1 MPDSVRVRF
10 SPAPTGYLHVGGAR
24 TALFNWLFARHHGG
38 TFILRIEDTDVARSR
53 EEWITGIQT
62 TMLWLGLRWDE
73 GPILQSTRF
82 DAYLAAG
89 SEGYPPELLFQG
101 PVADALTHVG
111 QLAMLRRMAGAP
123 VRGENY
129 FRAAIVAGRVGP
141 DQEPPRREF

>member
-82 DAYLAAG
+82 DAYLAAA
-89 SEGYPPELLFQG
+89 ERLLETGRAYECFCTEDEVKQRND
-101 PVADALTHVG
+101 DALK
-111 QLAMLRRMAGAP
+111 AGRAP
-123 VRGENY
+123 GY
-129 FRAAIVAGRVGP
+129 FRY
-141 DQEPPRREF
+141 RRR